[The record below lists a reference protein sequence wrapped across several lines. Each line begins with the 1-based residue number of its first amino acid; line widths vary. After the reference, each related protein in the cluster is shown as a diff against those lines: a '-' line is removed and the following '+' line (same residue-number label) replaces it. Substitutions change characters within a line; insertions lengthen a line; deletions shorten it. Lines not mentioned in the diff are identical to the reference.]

1 MCSKYPAPVLELV
14 DISALEAL
22 AGRRQSSSLCGGTA
36 MTHKPKSPSECK
48 LDWAKHL
55 KPYGKRLAAKGRR
68 RDGRLLVK
76 FWPDFGKGR

>member
-1 MCSKYPAPVLELV
+1 
-14 DISALEAL
+14 
-22 AGRRQSSSLCGGTA
+22 

-48 LDWAKHL
+48 MDWAKHL

-76 FWPDFGKGR
+76 HGLTLGRDARCE